1 MVVVKIKC
9 GLVEGELSTVSEKN
23 SVSGCFRKLS
33 RSFEIC
39 QGILKIV
46 REF

>member
-9 GLVEGELSTVSEKN
+9 GLVEGELSTVSEKIQYQA
-23 SVSGCFRKLS
+23 VSGNCH
-33 RSFEIC
+33 
-39 QGILKIV
+39 GVLKFV